1 MEWGPRTGMDEAG
14 VDPSPSLGGRLG
26 GGWEGAGR
34 VWEGEL
40 GEEEGREGGG
50 TGEEGSRGMG

>member
-1 MEWGPRTGMDEAG
+1 MDEAG